1 MIRTPSCQ
9 SRQSGAQGFAIFAEP
24 VLGLQDFAEMDRAC
38 KDAFFL
44 QLPQLFD
51 EHFVAH
57 ARDGAAQFAKVP
69 RAVFE
74 LSQDERLP
82 LAADDV
88 DGRFDGAIFN
98 AHGR

>member
-1 MIRTPSCQ
+1 MICTPGCQ

-24 VLGLQDFAEMDRAC
+24 VLGLQDFAGVNGSGE
-38 KDAFFL
+38 DAFFL
-44 QLPQLFD
+44 QLTQLLD
-51 EHFVAH
+51 KHFVAH
-57 ARDGAAQFAKVP
+57 AGDRAAQFAKAL

-74 LSQDERLP
+74 LSQDEWFP

-88 DGRFDGAIFN
+88 DGRFDGAIFD